1 MITLDDI
8 SNQFQAITQMLASPR
23 IRNLVSPAGQ
33 FEMDEL
39 TYHLANFPGM
49 VPYGTNIGLEV
60 ESQLGMFHL
69 EFANGETTIFVRL
82 HRPEPEGSRQFVGD
96 LVGIGRLAPKIIT
109 NAAQVRI
116 FGGLTPELWDGPF
129 RPLNSSR
136 LKRG

>member
-1 MITLDDI
+1 MSTHDHI
-8 SNQFQAITQMLASPR
+8 SNPFHGLLKMLTCQR
-23 IRNLVSPAGQ
+23 ISSLVNPADH